1 MFGQEGGDVFL
12 PSGEVG
18 LVLLLGQRL
27 GIQCG
32 QFGAELGVLLRAIS
46 VLRANLGVERMV
58 IAHALKFGFRG
69 VIVVRVDAP
78 LLHVGEERLQGVE
91 VGRLNRVELMVVA
104 LGAAEG
110 AAQPGIGD
118 GTDALGA
125 ILREVFLHLGAA
137 FAGHHIQA
145 IIAAR
150 DELFFG
156 RVRQE
161 VAGELLAREDVERLI
176 RVEGVDDVIAVR
188 EDALILVAVVADRVG
203 EAGDIEPPDRH
214 AFAETG
220 GGQQAIDLLLIGVGR
235 VIGQEGGGLGGRGRQ
250 SGQVERDATQ
260 QAFLRGFGRGLY
272 LLLGEFGADEGVD
285 RVLASGGQGGDDR
298 GFQCLVGPVGFVDRT
313 LRDPAA
319 EQIFLGGCEG
329 LVRLLVR
336 HHVIFVLGEETL
348 DDFALIGLAWDDRDG
363 AALAGL

>member
-1 MFGQEGGDVFL
+1 MGGIGQMEGDRTFLALCVDDAEAGRDVRGGVSRNRALGDIDADGGNRRSAGIQCDGEVFAFGNALGHLDGGASREGDRGRCGRFLGGRLFGDRSCVGVLRRGLGGHLRWCDRGCGLQEESASRGEQSGGMFGQEGGDVFL

-32 QFGAELGVLLRAIS
+32 QFSAELGVLLRAIS

-69 VIVVRVDAP
+69 VVVVRVDAP

-118 GTDALGA
+118 GSDAFGA
-125 ILREVFLHLGAA
+125 VLREVFLHLGAA

-203 EAGDIEPPDRH
+203 EAGDIEPPDCH

-220 GGQQAIDLLLIGVGR
+220 GG
-235 VIGQEGGGLGGRGRQ
+235 
-250 SGQVERDATQ
+250 
-260 QAFLRGFGRGLY
+260 
-272 LLLGEFGADEGVD
+272 
-285 RVLASGGQGGDDR
+285 
-298 GFQCLVGPVGFVDRT
+298 
-313 LRDPAA
+313 
-319 EQIFLGGCEG
+319 
-329 LVRLLVR
+329 
-336 HHVIFVLGEETL
+336 
-348 DDFALIGLAWDDRDG
+348 
-363 AALAGL
+363 

>member
-118 GTDALGA
+118 GSDAFGA
-125 ILREVFLHLGAA
+125 VLREVFLHLGAA

-203 EAGDIEPPDRH
+203 EAGDIEPPDCH

-220 GGQQAIDLLLIGVGR
+220 GG
-235 VIGQEGGGLGGRGRQ
+235 
-250 SGQVERDATQ
+250 
-260 QAFLRGFGRGLY
+260 
-272 LLLGEFGADEGVD
+272 
-285 RVLASGGQGGDDR
+285 
-298 GFQCLVGPVGFVDRT
+298 
-313 LRDPAA
+313 
-319 EQIFLGGCEG
+319 
-329 LVRLLVR
+329 
-336 HHVIFVLGEETL
+336 
-348 DDFALIGLAWDDRDG
+348 
-363 AALAGL
+363 